1 MGDLIRW
8 LLIVFCLITV
18 LLTACGFGGIL
29 VEPTAP
35 AGETADSETKQTL
48 PSETEV
54 FPTKETAAQTETVPV
69 TVMPTETTVPVTSSP
84 TTAPPETTHPATAP
98 PTTAPPETTH
108 PATAPPTTAPPET
121 THPATAPPTTAP
133 TETTAPAA
141 PTVPPATESTSP
153 TEPTANPNSGRH
165 DPEQP
170 ELYSVSSAER
180 ALLDQIHVLRKGKNL
195 SNLTEDSYLGGL
207 AYLRATE
214 LAQQFSHIRPDGRGY
229 AAVLT
234 DYGYDV
240 SASGETILKC
250 EDWYPAAYIV
260 EDWTASKVTSNVL
273 TDPSY
278 THIGVGI
285 AEKDGHLYVVC
296 LLAAK

>member
-1 MGDLIRW
+1 
-8 LLIVFCLITV
+8 
-18 LLTACGFGGIL
+18 
-29 VEPTAP
+29 VEPTVP
-35 AGETADSETKQTL
+35 VGDTSVPETEQTL

-84 TTAPPETTHPATAP
+84 TTAPPETTHPATVP

-108 PATAPPTTAPPET
+108 PATAPPTA
-121 THPATAPPTTAP
+121 AP

-165 DPEQP
+165 DPKQP
-170 ELYSVSSAER
+170 ELYSASSAEH
-180 ALLDQIHVLRKGKNL
+180 ALLDQIHILRKGKNL
-195 SNLTEDSYLGGL
+195 SDLTEDSFLGGL

-214 LAQQFSHIRPDGRGY
+214 LAEQFSHVRPDGSGY
-229 AAVLT
+229 ATVLT
-234 DYGYDV
+234 DYGYAA

-250 EDWYPAAYIV
+250 EAWYPAVYIV
-260 EDWTASKVTSNVL
+260 EDWMASKVTSNVL

-278 THIGVGI
+278 THVGVGI
-285 AEKDGHLYVVC
+285 AERDGYLYVVC
-296 LLAAK
+296 LLTAK